1 MTDRAAKP
9 KAGDTLIL
17 IDGKTRVLIQEVSGD
32 MVVLSRMIE
41 PISIAKLSIVPDAG
55 DVWLLAP

>member
-1 MTDRAAKP
+1 MTGQAAKP

-17 IDGKTRVLIQEVSGD
+17 MDAKTHVLIEEVSGD

-41 PISIAKLSIVPDAG
+41 PIAIAKMSIVPDAG